1 MSSPPLASKTI
12 FLGSDHAGFVLKS
25 DLAAWLKSLG
35 LKVEDCGVHSGESC
49 DYPVAAHKVCHAVLA
64 DDGIGVLVCGS
75 GIGMSIAANRHRG
88 IRAAL
93 CTHEFHA
100 RGCRAHNNA
109 NIICLGER
117 ITAPALARELV
128 ELFLTTPFE
137 GGRHDRRVEL
147 IEED

>member
-1 MSSPPLASKTI
+1 MSSQPLASKTI
-12 FLGSDHAGFVLKS
+12 FLGSDHAGFGLKS

-35 LKVEDCGVHSGESC
+35 LKVEDCGAHSGESC
-49 DYPVAAHKVCHAVLA
+49 DYPMAAHKVCHAVLA
-64 DDGIGVLVCGS
+64 GDGIGVLVCGS

-137 GGRHDRRVEL
+137 GGRHERRLEL